1 MKSYKK
7 DFPIFSNNK
16 NLIYLD
22 SAATTQKP
30 KVVLDA
36 IQDYYENYN
45 ANVRRALYPIAEEA
59 TKKVEEV
66 RKKVAKFINARFPE
80 EIIFVKNSTE
90 GINLVMDTW
99 GKANINSE
107 DKIATTIMEH
117 HSNFVP
123 WQYLSNLNEN
133 RFEIIDINENGELD
147 KTDLIK
153 KTKDIKFLAITH
165 VSNVLG
171 TVNPIKE
178 IIADVK
184 KRNGK
189 KTKVLIDAAQ
199 SVTRMPVDVQNLDC
213 DFLVLS
219 GHKLFAGM
227 GVGIVYGKKELLDQ
241 MNPFLLGSDMISE
254 VSLKETTFAHTPQK
268 FEAGTPD
275 VEAII
280 SLGTAIDYIEKIGLE
295 TIQKHEA
302 ELITYCLSLLSK
314 IEGVTIYGPRDSKKR
329 AGVISFNVKGIHPHD
344 VAQIMGE
351 KNICIRA
358 GHHCTM
364 PLHTRLGLFAT
375 ARISFSIY
383 NTKED
388 IDKAING
395 IKEAKRI
402 FKK

>member
-1 MKSYKK
+1 
-7 DFPIFSNNK
+7 
-16 NLIYLD
+16 
-22 SAATTQKP
+22 
-30 KVVLDA
+30 
-36 IQDYYENYN
+36 
-45 ANVRRALYPIAEEA
+45 
-59 TKKVEEV
+59 
-66 RKKVAKFINARFPE
+66 
-80 EIIFVKNSTE
+80 
-90 GINLVMDTW
+90 MDTW